1 MDFNTL
7 FLLIKEYPILIIAI
21 ILVVAVVFING
32 WTDAPNA
39 IATCVSTKAIKP
51 KFAVLMA
58 AIFNCLGVISMFF
71 LSKATSETIANMV
84 DFGDHY
90 ETAVYALSAGMI
102 GVVVWGILAWSIGI
116 PSSESHALIA
126 GITGAG
132 LAAMTLGISGVK
144 IHFGP
149 TSSWAFTLYGLILS
163 CVFGFVIGYLVTRL
177 IQLICYK
184 MNRNKTRPFFKVAQ
198 IFSGAAMAYVHGAQ
212 DGLKFLGVLLLAINL
227 AYNAKFGVSES
238 SFVISNS
245 EWYIALIIALIMGLG
260 TSLGGYRIIKKVGM
274 GMVSLETYE
283 GFATDITSAI
293 GIFLSTFFGIPVSTT
308 QVKSFAILGVG
319 ATKGVKHI
327 KWSVVKEMLLTW
339 VFTFPGCGII
349 GYVFALIFIKIF
361 GG

>member
-90 ETAVYALSAGMI
+90 ETALYALSAGMI

-212 DGLKFLGVLLLAINL
+212 DGLKFLGF
-227 AYNAKFGVSES
+227 YF
-238 SFVISNS
+238 
-245 EWYIALIIALIMGLG
+245 
-260 TSLGGYRIIKKVGM
+260 
-274 GMVSLETYE
+274 
-283 GFATDITSAI
+283 
-293 GIFLSTFFGIPVSTT
+293 
-308 QVKSFAILGVG
+308 
-319 ATKGVKHI
+319 
-327 KWSVVKEMLLTW
+327 
-339 VFTFPGCGII
+339 
-349 GYVFALIFIKIF
+349 
-361 GG
+361 

>member
-90 ETAVYALSAGMI
+90 ETALYALSAGMI

-132 LAAMTLGISGVK
+132 LAAMTLGVSGVK

-198 IFSGAAMAYVHGAQ
+198 IFSGV
-212 DGLKFLGVLLLAINL
+212 
-227 AYNAKFGVSES
+227 AYNAKFGASES

>member
-90 ETAVYALSAGMI
+90 ETALYALSAGMI

-212 DGLKFLGVLLLAINL
+212 DGLKFLGVLLLAI
-227 AYNAKFGVSES
+227 
-238 SFVISNS
+238 
-245 EWYIALIIALIMGLG
+245 G
-260 TSLGGYRIIKKVGM
+260 TSLGGKKKKKKVGM